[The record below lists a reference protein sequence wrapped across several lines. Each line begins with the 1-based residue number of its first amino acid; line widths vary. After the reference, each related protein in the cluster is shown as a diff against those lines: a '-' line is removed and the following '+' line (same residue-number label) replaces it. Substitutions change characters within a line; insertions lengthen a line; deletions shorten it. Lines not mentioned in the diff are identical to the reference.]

1 MNKKKTVVVHQFEI
15 HRSENPWL
23 QMSLSKKFDFLPNNV
38 GLGGIVA
45 CLAGGALSDQIGR
58 KPAMVIFT
66 MLTLFSVVPAFR
78 AIVHY
83 RTALALLG
91 WVAVLSILGEFW
103 TSPLLVWLV
112 ESLRLQSRFA
122 WRNGDRGRS
131 CL

>member
-1 MNKKKTVVVHQFEI
+1 
-15 HRSENPWL
+15 
-23 QMSLSKKFDFLPNNV
+23 V

-131 CL
+131 CPSLTGMLSLPSALQAQREGIPLCSVWTP